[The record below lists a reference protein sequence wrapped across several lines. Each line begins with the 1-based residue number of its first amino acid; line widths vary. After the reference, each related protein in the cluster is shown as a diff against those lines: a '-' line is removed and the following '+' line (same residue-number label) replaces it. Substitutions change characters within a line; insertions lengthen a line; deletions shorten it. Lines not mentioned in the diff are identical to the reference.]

1 MTSHEEFMEILQV
14 LMEEP
19 VAKKKSPAPVRKSI
33 STRADEKST
42 QTECKSP
49 KGAAS

>member
-1 MTSHEEFMEILQV
+1 MTFQDEFMEILQV

-19 VAKKKSPAPVRKSI
+19 VAKRKSPAPARVSANAGEGNQ
-33 STRADEKST
+33 TRSVP
-42 QTECKSP
+42 Q

>member
-1 MTSHEEFMEILQV
+1 MMFQDEFMEILQV

-19 VAKKKSPAPVRKSI
+19 VAKRKSPAPARARVSANAGEGNQ
-33 STRADEKST
+33 TRSVP
-42 QTECKSP
+42 Q